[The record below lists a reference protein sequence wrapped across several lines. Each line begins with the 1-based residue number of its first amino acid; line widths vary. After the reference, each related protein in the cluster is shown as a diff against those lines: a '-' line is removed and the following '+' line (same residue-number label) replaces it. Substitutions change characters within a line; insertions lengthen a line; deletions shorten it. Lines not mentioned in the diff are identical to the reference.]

1 MEPRGKQ
8 CPGSAPGP
16 PEDTRHPAQPA
27 AELPHWTREREGPEE
42 TRNVPPE
49 SGQVQANSSETQENR
64 GQRPSKRGGPQMGD
78 MTAIQTIDPLN
89 GRMLVIVTFF
99 FFSSFLFAKILP
111 FYFQH
116 VFL

>member
-1 MEPRGKQ
+1 
-8 CPGSAPGP
+8 
-16 PEDTRHPAQPA
+16 
-27 AELPHWTREREGPEE
+27 
-42 TRNVPPE
+42 
-49 SGQVQANSSETQENR
+49 
-64 GQRPSKRGGPQMGD
+64 MGD